1 MQADLP
7 ESVAYRRANF
17 STRLPVNCLYSPSHF
32 WLAQRTDGVW
42 RVGFTKFATRM
53 LGEMVDHGFQ
63 AVPGSAIQSGQII
76 GWIEGFKAIADLF
89 CGGGGRFRGGNPDL
103 ADQIT
108 LVNQDPYGAGWLY
121 EFDGQPDAHGVDVRG
136 YQAILDK
143 TIDKLLEKQATET
156 HE

>member
-7 ESVAYRRANF
+7 EAVAYRRANF
-17 STRLPVNCLYSPSHF
+17 STRLPVDCLYSPSHF

-42 RVGFTKFATRM
+42 RVGFTKFASRM
-53 LGEMVDHGFQ
+53 LGELVDHGFQ
-63 AVPGSAIQSGQII
+63 VKPGSALLPGQIL
-76 GWIEGFKAIADLF
+76 GWVEGFKAISDVF
-89 CGGGGRFRGGNPDL
+89 GVGEGHFRGGNPDL
-103 ADQIT
+103 TDQIT
-108 LVNQDPYGAGWLY
+108 LVNKDPYGDGWLY
-121 EFDGQPDAHGVDVRG
+121 EFDGQPDVHCVDVRG